1 MKFASGPV
9 VLMVYVPCGSE
20 MILCPLVPNQIMVAL
35 GLARTLHSRFGRSGR
50 VASMVRLSMTGMTG
64 ANRDEDTVM

>member
-20 MILCPLVPNQIMVAL
+20 MILCPLVPNQIMVVF
-35 GLARTLHSRFGRSGR
+35 GLETTLHSRTGISGI
-50 VASMVRLSMTGMTG
+50 VESIVIFI
-64 ANRDEDTVM
+64 TVGTPRQEK